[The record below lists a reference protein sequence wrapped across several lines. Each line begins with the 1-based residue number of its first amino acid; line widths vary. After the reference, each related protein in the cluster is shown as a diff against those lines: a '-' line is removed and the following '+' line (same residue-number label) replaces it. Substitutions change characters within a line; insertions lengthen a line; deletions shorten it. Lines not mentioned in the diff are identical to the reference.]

1 MGIRGAADYLVRH
14 RRAVALDLLV
24 VIAWVVGLRWL
35 FQTQGF
41 DNWLYYV
48 VLFGGVVAYVTTV
61 PNWYAKRSSENVG
74 D

>member
-24 VIAWVVGLRWL
+24 VVAWVVGLRWL
-35 FQTQGF
+35 FQAQGF

-61 PNWYAKRSSENVG
+61 PNWYAERTSENVG